1 MGEVKNY
8 LDIQLR
14 DMDYENNYPGNLR
27 LKFLDLDHYYREDDV
42 FEQKYNTALEKAKRS
57 LDLKMSGTKVENDPV
72 VKSLVLLYK
81 QRLQRE

>member
-1 MGEVKNY
+1 
-8 LDIQLR
+8 
-14 DMDYENNYPGNLR
+14 MDYENNYPGNLR